1 MLYQI
6 CFYVPSDAL
15 EKVKNALF
23 EAGAGKIGHYSHCA
37 WQTLGQG
44 QFLPLANS
52 NPHLGMH
59 HQLEMVQEYKVEMVC
74 EDHLIDAVI
83 ETLKQTHPYETP
95 AFSAWKIRC

>member
-74 EDHLIDAVI
+74 DQQVLQAALDAFHYSGF
-83 ETLKQTHPYETP
+83 T
-95 AFSAWKIRC
+95 RCSR